1 MAKRPSV
8 AAVLK
13 KVLVEDPRLAIAF
26 VETLGSPPGLA
37 RPTPSAIETPEI
49 DES

>member
-1 MAKRPSV
+1 MLKRPSV
-8 AAVLK
+8 AAILK

-26 VETLGSPPGLA
+26 VETLG
-37 RPTPSAIETPEI
+37 PTPSEIGTTET

>member
-1 MAKRPSV
+1 MLKRPSV
-8 AAVLK
+8 AAILK

-26 VETLGSPPGLA
+26 VETLGPPPGLA
-37 RPTPSAIETPEI
+37 RPTPSEIGTTET